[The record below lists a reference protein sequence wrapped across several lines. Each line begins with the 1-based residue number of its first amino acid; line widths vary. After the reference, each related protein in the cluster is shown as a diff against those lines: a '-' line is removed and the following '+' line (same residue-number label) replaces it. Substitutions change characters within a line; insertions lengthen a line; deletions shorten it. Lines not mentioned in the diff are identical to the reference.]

1 MTTNNTIL
9 MACDQILIDAE
20 LGYPIAFHG
29 IPFSPPPATGVW
41 LQVTYL
47 PNEGIQQGI
56 GNDATVIE
64 QGIYQV
70 MACRRIV
77 DATITGGVTPLQ
89 SALALVAAEYPKGK
103 IITGLVRVQRSPYQS
118 SLIEDEDRMMIPLT
132 IQYSR

>member
-1 MTTNNTIL
+1 MTPNNTIL
-9 MACDQILIDAE
+9 MACDQILIDAA

-29 IPFSPPPATGVW
+29 IPFTPPTSGVW
-41 LQVTYL
+41 LQVTYQ

-56 GNDATVIE
+56 GNDADTIE

-89 SALALVAAEYPKGK
+89 SALALVAAEYPKCK
-103 IITGLVRVQRSPYQS
+103 IITGLVRVQRTPYES
-118 SLIEDEDRMMIPLT
+118 SLFEEDDRMMIPLR

>member
-1 MTTNNTIL
+1 MTTNNQIL
-9 MACDQILIDAE
+9 MACDQILIDAD

-29 IPFSPPPATGVW
+29 IPFTPPAAGVW

-56 GNDATVIE
+56 GNSATVIE

-89 SALALVAAEYPKGK
+89 AALSLVATEYPKGK
-103 IITGLVRVQRSPYQS
+103 IITGLVRVQRTPYQS